1 MTAQGGSVTID
12 FTANVTDTVVE
23 DVRWFAQVVGEDVCM
38 EITNATAIGGDL
50 GDANLLLYSPDG
62 LAVTVSNIF
71 LPSAPGT
78 VQIFLVVRARDT
90 VFVYPAV
97 VFINGGFGSGSGTSG
112 SGSGTSGSGS
122 GTSGSGSGA
131 SGSGSGTSGSG
142 SGASGSGSGTSGS
155 GSGTSGSG
163 TSGSGSGTSGSGAS
177 GSGSGASG
185 SGSGTSVS
193 VSLQGPDSVI
203 LESADEVRALT
214 YSCVVRMFDDTGRT
228 IRWFTRLPDDTL
240 EFFSSEVIPE
250 VMNAE
255 TISNVTVNVSA
266 VGPFGVL
273 CSVSNDFGVTNVS
286 TDLTVNGEY
295 PELLAG
301 TKLGNSTFVFI
312 VSAAVKEIVVSVLTR
327 PMSSLPLAP
336 TKNACVL
343 GWS

>member
-97 VFINGGFGSGSGTSG
+97 VFINVPGTSG
-112 SGSGTSGSGS
+112 SGSGSFISGS

-142 SGASGSGSGTSGS
+142 NVVSGSGSGSGGGIGGCSPFILDTSNLFGSGTLFSGS
-155 GSGTSGSG
+155 GSGGKSYG
-163 TSGSGSGTSGSGAS
+163 
-177 GSGSGASG
+177 
-185 SGSGTSVS
+185 
-193 VSLQGPDSVI
+193 
-203 LESADEVRALT
+203 
-214 YSCVVRMFDDTGRT
+214 
-228 IRWFTRLPDDTL
+228 
-240 EFFSSEVIPE
+240 
-250 VMNAE
+250 
-255 TISNVTVNVSA
+255 
-266 VGPFGVL
+266 
-273 CSVSNDFGVTNVS
+273 
-286 TDLTVNGEY
+286 
-295 PELLAG
+295 
-301 TKLGNSTFVFI
+301 
-312 VSAAVKEIVVSVLTR
+312 
-327 PMSSLPLAP
+327 
-336 TKNACVL
+336 
-343 GWS
+343 